1 MAKLEQNPKA
11 WEEGFQAGE
20 THKLKCPYPAGTT
33 EAWSW
38 QSGHVEGDAKRQ
50 GYSYSRGT
58 LEPKDEAD
66 REALRENHKRRAHQ
80 HPPHQ

>member
-20 THKLKCPYPAGTT
+20 ARKTKCPYPAGTT

-38 QSGHVEGDAKRQ
+38 CSGRVEGDAKRQ

-58 LEPKDEAD
+58 LGPKDDAD
-66 REALRENHKRRAHQ
+66 RAALKGTHTRHAHQ

>member
-1 MAKLEQNPKA
+1 MTLRHSPEA

-20 THKLKCPYPAGTT
+20 GKQSKCPYPAGST

-38 QSGHVEGDAKRQ
+38 WSGRVEGDAKRQ

-58 LEPKDEAD
+58 VGPKDEAD
-66 REALRENHKRRAHQ
+66 REALRETKSRRDNRG
-80 HPPHQ
+80 PIIV